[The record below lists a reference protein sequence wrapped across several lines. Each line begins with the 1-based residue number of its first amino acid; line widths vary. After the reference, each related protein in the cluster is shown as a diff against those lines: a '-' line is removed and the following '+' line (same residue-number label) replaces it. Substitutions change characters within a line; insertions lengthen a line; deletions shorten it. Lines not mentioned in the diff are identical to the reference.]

1 MQVWRVVHAATG
13 GRRYKVAFVGPGGHS
28 FSAFGLPSATHAMG
42 RAIAKISEVRTPAN
56 PKTTFTVGTVTGGT
70 SVNAIAAQAE
80 LGLDMRSDS
89 AEELK
94 KLEANILP
102 LMQQAADEENRRWEA
117 KPEQQ
122 IKVEL
127 KLVGDRPA
135 GAQAYESPVVDTARA
150 ALGTL
155 GSRRKSIVASS
166 TDSNLPISHPR
177 SARRRRPGLWLAF
190 AGRVVSAGQCVGGR
204 RSCC

>member
-1 MQVWRVVHAATG
+1 
-13 GRRYKVAFVGPGGHS
+13 
-28 FSAFGLPSATHAMG
+28 
-42 RAIAKISEVRTPAN
+42 
-56 PKTTFTVGTVTGGT
+56 
-70 SVNAIAAQAE
+70 
-80 LGLDMRSDS
+80 MRSDS

-150 ALGTL
+150 ALGTAGL
-155 GSRRKSIVASS
+155 EAKSIVASS
-166 TDSNLPISHPR
+166 TDSNLPISLGIP
-177 SARRRRPGLWLAF
+177 AATLG
-190 AGRVVSAGQCVGGR
+190 GGGR
-204 RSCC
+204 ALARIRRASGISRSMRGRPQKLLLTVLGLVGVQGFRRAVARCASR